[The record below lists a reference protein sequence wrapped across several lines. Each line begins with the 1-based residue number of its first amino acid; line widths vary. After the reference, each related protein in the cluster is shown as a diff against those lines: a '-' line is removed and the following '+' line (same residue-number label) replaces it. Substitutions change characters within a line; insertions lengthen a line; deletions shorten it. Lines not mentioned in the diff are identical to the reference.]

1 MSIKEV
7 ICRLKV
13 VNSDE
18 PQPLSGS
25 ITVGLKLHLTQEQWE
40 ACQGV
45 GKKGESSP
53 SMGGRKRGKP
63 RKTRGCAQAGAR
75 GRTEGSAHEGA
86 HGDATGNQKPA

>member
-7 ICRLKV
+7 IGRLKV

-25 ITVGLKLHLTQEQWE
+25 ITVGLKHLTREQWE

-63 RKTRGCAQAGAR
+63 RKTRGCA
-75 GRTEGSAHEGA
+75 HEGA
-86 HGDATGNQKPA
+86 HGGATGYQKPA